1 MKNNNRPNYSQELK
15 RDLALP
21 SSHYSN
27 YPWLFFVIMGNLVA
41 HDAMVSLINF
51 YFIYILFSF
60 INLKDICVYVM
71 LGNSQVLVKELNL
84 LWPGILGM
92 VFHMLLAFHINL
104 INSKCCIK
112 YPYASFF
119 LLILL
124 CVCK

>member
-71 LGNSQVLVKELNL
+71 LGNGQVLVEELNL
-84 LWPGILGM
+84 LWPGFLEM

-104 INSKCCIK
+104 INSKCCIQ

-119 LLILL
+119 SFDSIMRM
-124 CVCK
+124 